1 MRKIISYREDW
12 NNLLRI
18 LRYAIPY
25 RWMLFLAGMLILT
38 GIGLDLVRPY
48 LIKYTI
54 DTVFPSY
61 DIVQL
66 QKMTLLYLATISVSV
81 VVLYL
86 QSYLLQYVGQ
96 HVIYFIRQ
104 DIFSRLLTQTQSEI
118 QKTRVGS
125 MVTKVTNDT
134 DAIRSLFI
142 EVLVP
147 MAGDFLMMIGILAV
161 MFFLHAGL
169 ATISLIALGIV
180 GISIHIF
187 KQFSRR
193 IYRQV
198 RSCISASNSYVQE
211 ALNGVSVI
219 KSYGA
224 EEDVLREYE
233 QINRAFLKTSLSEV
247 RTFGIF
253 RPLVDF
259 IYFIAVVM
267 VLLAVDFSADIYNA
281 ALVFVFI
288 QYTEKF
294 FGPVRGLA
302 ERYNTLQSALAGID
316 RTNTLWEKGFGTE
329 SNDTRE
335 DFEGTFYSLELR
347 NVWFRYAEA
356 EEWVLRDVNLYIES
370 GEMVGIVGES
380 GAGKT
385 TIMALLMRFYVPQKG
400 IIYLNGHPIED
411 YSLSSTRRLLGYV
424 FQDQHLFKGSV
435 EDNVRLYNNEITEN
449 EIITALHEVD
459 LWDSVNS
466 SDAHLSTEAGYMG
479 SFLSTGERQL
489 LSLARV
495 LVRRYPVLILDEAT
509 ANMDSGTEMKIQKSL
524 GKIRGKHTLLLIA
537 HRLSTIRDA
546 NRIYVL
552 RDGRV
557 LQIGTYNA
565 LAQQDGYFRELLGAQ
580 Q

>member
-66 QKMTLLYLATISVSV
+66 QKMTLLYLVTILVSV

-370 GEMVGIVGES
+370 GELVGIVGES

-435 EDNVRLYNNEITEN
+435 EDNIRLYNDEITEN
-449 EIITALHEVD
+449 DIITALHEVD

-557 LQIGTYNA
+557 LQIGTYDA

>member
-449 EIITALHEVD
+449 DIITALHEVD

-557 LQIGTYNA
+557 LQIGTYDA

>member
-66 QKMTLLYLATISVSV
+66 QKMTLLYLVTILVSV

-435 EDNVRLYNNEITEN
+435 EDNIRLYNDEITEN
-449 EIITALHEVD
+449 DIITALHEVD

-557 LQIGTYNA
+557 LQIGTYDA